1 LLNASLSDCTTPIT
15 RRFFSY
21 GSTREKHLVTD
32 YSACRTILFSGGFI
46 AADCMGSVH
55 NIRLMHVYMRT
66 STYTSLMPDIG
77 RAATSWSCSFPSSGS
92 HTPLAWQPCSM
103 RKFFFFLSAYFTYNT
118 VYSHMTGR
126 YNVHSLSH
134 SPFQRLFIYSEI

>member
-1 LLNASLSDCTTPIT
+1 MLNASLSDCTTPIT

-32 YSACRTILFSGGFI
+32 YSACRTILCSGGFI

-55 NIRLMHVYMRT
+55 NRLMHVFMRT
-66 STYTSLMPDIG
+66 ITYTSLMPDIE
-77 RAATSWSCSFPSSGS
+77 RVATRWPRSFPSLGS
-92 HTPLAWQPCSM
+92 HTPLSWQPCSM
-103 RKFFFFLSAYFTYNT
+103 RNFFFFLSAYFTYNT

-126 YNVHSLSH
+126 
-134 SPFQRLFIYSEI
+134 